1 MKTITI
7 AQTAVVK
14 TTSTV
19 EGLPIDGATKAEIQE
34 FLRGTN
40 YRYLVAGK
48 TAPDILGLVVRGA
61 AITGDQW
68 DVNRGDLLVKVNGE
82 LQAPASVLR
91 FALRYGN

>member
-7 AQTAVVK
+7 TQEAVIK

-19 EGLPIDGATKAEIQE
+19 EGLPVVGATKAEIQE
-34 FLRGTN
+34 FLKGTN

-48 TAPDILGLVVRGA
+48 NAPDILGIVVRGTNA
-61 AITGDQW
+61 W
-68 DVNRGDLLVKVNGE
+68 DLNRGDLLVKVNGE
-82 LQAPASVLR
+82 LQAPASILR

>member
-7 AQTAVVK
+7 AQEAVIK

-19 EGLPIDGATKAEIQE
+19 EGLPVVGATKAEIQE
-34 FLRGTN
+34 FLKGTN

-48 TAPDILGLVVRGA
+48 NAPDILGIVVRGTDA
-61 AITGDQW
+61 WDQW

-82 LQAPASVLR
+82 LQAPASILR